1 MLQKVPWLTAGLHDG
16 GDRAMMAQ
24 TLYKG
29 KFGDQRPT
37 QEQLTLLRRMAIRE
51 DVIRN
56 LSREEAY
63 LLIKTILQ
71 RYYEARFERQRKPF
85 EVYIKW

>member
-1 MLQKVPWLTAGLHDG
+1 
-16 GDRAMMAQ
+16 MMAQ

-29 KFGDQRPT
+29 KYANERPT
-37 QEQLTLLRRMAIRE
+37 ESQLELLRKMNVRE

-71 RYYEARFERQRKPF
+71 RYYEAKFQARHKPKI

>member
-37 QEQLTLLRRMAIRE
+37 QEQLSLLRRMGVKEEIIRSLDRKRAYE
-51 DVIRN
+51 LIR
-56 LSREEAY
+56 
-63 LLIKTILQ
+63 LIMAK
-71 RYYEARFERQRKPF
+71 YYEEKTRRLNLR
-85 EVYIKW
+85 VTIKW

>member
-1 MLQKVPWLTAGLHDG
+1 MT
-16 GDRAMMAQ
+16 MQ
-24 TLYKG
+24 TQVLYRG
-29 KFGDQRPT
+29 KFGAEKPT

-71 RYYEARFERQRKPF
+71 RYYEAKFQARHKPKI
-85 EVYIKW
+85 EVYIQW

>member
-1 MLQKVPWLTAGLHDG
+1 
-16 GDRAMMAQ
+16 MMAQ
-24 TLYKG
+24 T
-29 KFGDQRPT
+29 PT
-37 QEQLTLLRRMAIRE
+37 ESQLELLRKMNVRE

-71 RYYEARFERQRKPF
+71 RYYEAKFKARHKPKI